1 MLKPLAL
8 LLGLPLICGGVGYGA
23 GLFLSP
29 DPVAQAKAAEAAQA
43 PETIPLGRVVVQ
55 IYKARQVTY
64 LATDLAVTVK
74 GRANAIALASPATT
88 TALRDRAL
96 TVLTDAAQTPLLHED
111 KIDKDRL
118 AELLRIGLVK
128 QFPRVEKVEVR
139 AAATTDSPRS

>member
-8 LLGLPLICGGVGYGA
+8 LAGLPLICGAAGYGA
-23 GLFLSP
+23 GLFLTP

-64 LATDLAVTVK
+64 LTTDLAVTVK
-74 GRANAIALASPATT
+74 GRASAIALASPAA
-88 TALRDRAL
+88 TAGLRDRAL

-118 AELLRIGLVK
+118 AELLRIGLAK
-128 QFPRVEKVEVR
+128 DFPRVEAVEVR
-139 AAATTDSPRS
+139 AAVTTDSPRS